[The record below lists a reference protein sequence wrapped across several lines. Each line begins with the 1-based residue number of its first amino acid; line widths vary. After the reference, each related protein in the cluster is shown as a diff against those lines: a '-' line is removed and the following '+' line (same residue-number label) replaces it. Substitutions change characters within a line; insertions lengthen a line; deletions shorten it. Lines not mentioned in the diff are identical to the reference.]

1 MISRST
7 PWRLRLASVGVL
19 LGMIATSGFGAGAAA
34 AAPSPTPSPAKPT
47 STVAI
52 SISGPTLKHALT
64 FRQDKQPVQ
73 YAQLLT
79 EVSWMDGRSGDI
91 IKAAPTNLG
100 PHFVVTTTSG
110 SKVTGKYDLYPEV
123 SGGPRAHR
131 QALGSAKEAW
141 FYAPV
146 DMASTLASIGV
157 AMPTSAPTAQLFV
170 KPTVAAT
177 SLKHSL
183 STIARESVTA
193 LALAALGCVAIL
205 ILLAFAARRSHSVD
219 RRRTLPPAI
228 GRLAS
233 VKAKA
238 AGGRGAV
245 LRGATPPG
253 SAVRGAG
260 PGSGA
265 PRGAGVMGGGR
276 RPGGP
281 PAAPAGP
288 LAPGAAPMTAPGASR
303 SVRMPVAGAPGHPST
318 AGRPPRQFTAG
329 APAGLNPQTAV
340 AAAKRVAEA
349 RRAAEADPTTPRRA
363 TWRSLL
369 PRLAA
374 LPGPRKATA
383 GSTAAA
389 SPVNTARS
397 DAAPTELTRTAPV
410 NQPSSDHIVTASA
423 PAEPIANPPAAPAL
437 AATAPNAPPAASS
450 GAPASEASSLAGPS
464 SEAPSASAAPSVP
477 TTAPTSTSAAA
488 ASAAASPPP
497 QSTTVTPGSPPG

>member
-1 MISRST
+1 VISRST

-19 LGMIATSGFGAGAAA
+19 LGMIATLGFGAGAAA
-34 AAPSPTPSPAKPT
+34 AAPSPTPSPAKPA
-47 STVAI
+47 STATT

-64 FRQDKQPVQ
+64 FRQDKQPAQ

-91 IKAAPTNLG
+91 IRAAPTNLG
-100 PHFVVTTTSG
+100 PHFVVTTTVG
-110 SKVTGKYDLYPEV
+110 SKVTGRYDLYPEV

-131 QALGSAKEAW
+131 QGVGSVKEAW

-157 AMPTSAPTAQLFV
+157 AMPTSAPTAELFV

-219 RRRTLPPAI
+219 RRHTLPPAI

-238 AGGRGAV
+238 ATGRGAV

-253 SAVRGAG
+253 GAIRGGG

-265 PRGAGVMGGGR
+265 PRGANPRGAGVPGGGR

-281 PAAPAGP
+281 PAIPAGP
-288 LAPGAAPMTAPGASR
+288 LAPGAAPVAAPRASG
-303 SVRMPVAGAPGHPST
+303 SVRMPVAGAPSHPAT
-318 AGRPPRQFTAG
+318 AGGPSRQFTAG
-329 APAGLNPQTAV
+329 APARLNPQTGI

-349 RRAAEADPTTPRRA
+349 RRAAEVDPTAPRRT

-369 PRLAA
+369 PNLTA
-374 LPGPRKATA
+374 LPRPRKATA
-383 GSTAAA
+383 GSDDTTTD
-389 SPVNTARS
+389 PTRI
-397 DAAPTELTRTAPV
+397 APA
-410 NQPSSDHIVTASA
+410 NQPSSDHTTTASA
-423 PAEPIANPPAAPAL
+423 SASTSVEPTAKPLAAPAL
-437 AATAPNAPPAASS
+437 AAAAVATPAPSSEAPSSEAPVLAAPSPVPPAASLGS
-450 GAPASEASSLAGPS
+450 
-464 SEAPSASAAPSVP
+464 PSASAAPS
-477 TTAPTSTSAAA
+477 SSAAPS

-497 QSTTVTPGSPPG
+497 HTATTTPGSPPD